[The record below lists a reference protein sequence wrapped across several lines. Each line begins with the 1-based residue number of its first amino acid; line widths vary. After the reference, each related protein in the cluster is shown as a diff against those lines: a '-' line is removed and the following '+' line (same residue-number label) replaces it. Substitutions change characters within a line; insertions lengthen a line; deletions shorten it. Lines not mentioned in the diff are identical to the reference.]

1 MDSQIQEARNIMK
14 NRWLKHKA
22 LEEKEIAE
30 TREKNRILLLMM
42 KINSLLEF
50 DKVQRSGYR
59 ITRFFKKY
67 YFKKPINLSYI
78 KKEKI
83 PGWFLM
89 RFTVTNKQTVP
100 SNEQIIESFD
110 GKVKKITRIKPKKKH
125 KLIKKIDSPTSS
137 LLSPDHI
144 DNYNEDDAIMK
155 AVQKSLN
162 DNNEEEMIQKAISE
176 SQKTLNN
183 CKIGLI
189 NIYAVPVTF
198 KFSVVIAFDI
208 RNKINKLETPIIVEI
223 NNKKVNIYLS
233 QEQINKCNMMWSKIN
248 PESIHGHHR
257 LIKLRKY
264 KSLAKDAYKRNLFLT
279 HECKYNN
286 NGN

>member
-1 MDSQIQEARNIMK
+1 
-14 NRWLKHKA
+14 
-22 LEEKEIAE
+22 
-30 TREKNRILLLMM
+30 
-42 KINSLLEF
+42 
-50 DKVQRSGYR
+50 
-59 ITRFFKKY
+59 
-67 YFKKPINLSYI
+67 
-78 KKEKI
+78 
-83 PGWFLM
+83 
-89 RFTVTNKQTVP
+89 
-100 SNEQIIESFD
+100 
-110 GKVKKITRIKPKKKH
+110 
-125 KLIKKIDSPTSS
+125 
-137 LLSPDHI
+137 
-144 DNYNEDDAIMK
+144 
-155 AVQKSLN
+155 
-162 DNNEEEMIQKAISE
+162 MIQKAISE